1 MKIWTAGICALL
13 LAGCAANPATGPVPA
28 NDQAAAKVPSV
39 TLPQFSEFTLPNGV
53 QVRLMPKH
61 DVPLIALDARV
72 RGGAIAD
79 REGKAGTASLLAD
92 LMEKGAGKRDA
103 YAFAQAI
110 DQVGGDLSVGATKEY
125 LDVSADFMARDRD
138 LMLSLV
144 ADVLQRP
151 RLPKDEFMKV
161 RERAIQSLVA
171 AKDSNPTPL
180 VPVYGNAWLFGDH
193 PYARPTDGSESSL
206 AQISLADLK
215 HYYANQVGADRLII
229 SVVGDFDPAAF
240 KKALTDAFGS
250 WRKAGAAL
258 PTVPAAQPIKGR
270 HVLLVDKPGATQTY
284 FWMGNVGIAHDSDKR
299 VPVGVVN
306 TAFGGSFTSMLNE
319 ALRIKSGLTY
329 GARSVLDRP
338 SQPGSLA
345 MFSYTRTAKTGQAMD
360 MALDVLKTLKTQG
373 IPDGKLAPIKTYLQ
387 GQFPPSIETNPDLAD
402 LLGRLAFYHM
412 DRKVIDNYAEDI
424 QAVTPAEAKDV
435 IASVYPDPDN
445 LAIVMIGDADKI
457 RDVAKKY
464 GPVTEMKIS
473 AGHFMPT
480 SK

>member
-1 MKIWTAGICALL
+1 MKIWTAGLCALL
-13 LAGCAANPATGPVPA
+13 IAGCAANPAQTPVSGPGA
-28 NDQAAAKVPSV
+28 TAADIPSV
-39 TLPQFSEFTLPNGV
+39 TLPQFTEFTLPNGV

-79 REGKAGTASLLAD
+79 REGKAGTASLLAE
-92 LMEKGAGKRDA
+92 LMQKGAGKRDA
-103 YAFAQAI
+103 YAFAEAV
-110 DQVGGDLSVGATKEY
+110 DQVGGDISVGADKEY
-125 LDVSADFMARDRD
+125 LDVSAEFMARDRD
-138 LMLSLV
+138 LMLELV
-144 ADVLQRP
+144 ADVLERP

-180 VPVYGNAWLFGDH
+180 VHIYGDAWLFGEH
-193 PYARPTDGSESSL
+193 PYARPTDGSEASL
-206 AQISLADLK
+206 SRISLSDIQ
-215 HYYANQVGADRLII
+215 HYYAEQVGADRLII

-240 KKALTDAFGS
+240 RQALTDAFGG
-250 WRKAGAAL
+250 WRKAGE
-258 PTVPAAQPIKGR
+258 PVPKVSAPQPVKGR
-270 HVLLVDKPGATQTY
+270 RVLLVDKPGATQTY

-329 GARSVLDRP
+329 GARCVLDRP

-345 MFSYTRTAKTGQAMD
+345 MFSYTRTAKTGEAMD
-360 MALDVLKTLKTQG
+360 MALDVLKKLKTQG
-373 IPDGKLAPIKTYLQ
+373 VPAGDLASIKTYMQ
-387 GQFPPSIETNPDLAD
+387 GQFPPSIETNPALAD
-402 LLGRLAFYHM
+402 LLGRLAFYGM
-412 DRKVIDNYAEDI
+412 DRKVIDDYAEDI
-424 QAVTPAEAKDV
+424 QSVTPAQAQNA

-445 LAIVMIGDADKI
+445 LAIVMVGDADKI